1 MIVRGSVGKG
11 DERPLVMHVLY
22 SFDVGGLE
30 NGVVNLI
37 NHMAYDRF
45 RHAVVAIAQCAPS
58 FCQRVRRTDV
68 EFISLHKPPGHGV
81 KLYPR
86 LYRLFRQTRPAIVH
100 TRNLAALEFAVP
112 AAFAGVRARVHGEHG
127 WDTSDPG
134 GTRRK
139 YQLLR
144 RAYSPFVNRYVALSG
159 QIESYLTDRVGIA
172 RGRVERICNGVDTQR
187 FRPAVQ
193 RASIAGSPFADPAAV
208 VIGTVGRL
216 QTVKDQVSLVR
227 AVAIARK
234 QGVDGSALRLLI
246 AGDGPQR
253 AEVESE
259 IRAAGIADITWLAGE
274 RSDVPEVMRAIDVF
288 ALPSR
293 PRVSPTPSSRPWPAA
308 CRWSPPTLAAMPSS
322 SLRGKPGRSYP
333 QKIPMP
339 WHRPY
344 CATLPMLHCGKNT
357 APADGS
363 ASSKISASTTWSR
376 ATRNSTNP
384 CCARRAPDNKDSRLC
399 AASPASSTPAAS
411 ATSTAR

>member
-1 MIVRGSVGKG
+1 MIVRGPVGKG

-86 LYRLFRQTRPAIVH
+86 LYRLFCQTRPAIVH

-172 RGRVERICNGVDTQR
+172 RGRVERICNGVDSQR

-227 AVAIARK
+227 AVAIVRK

-293 PRVSPTPSSRPWPAA
+293 AEGISNTILEAMASGLPVVATDVGGNAELVVAGQTGALVPAENPDAMAQALLRYTSDAALRQEHGASGRQRVEQNFSIDNMVMRYTQLYESLLRPT
-308 CRWSPPTLAAMPSS
+308 
-322 SLRGKPGRSYP
+322 G
-333 QKIPMP
+333 
-339 WHRPY
+339 
-344 CATLPMLHCGKNT
+344 
-357 APADGS
+357 
-363 ASSKISASTTWSR
+363 
-376 ATRNSTNP
+376 
-384 CCARRAPDNKDSRLC
+384 AR
-399 AASPASSTPAAS
+399 
-411 ATSTAR
+411 

>member
-293 PRVSPTPSSRPWPAA
+293 AEGISNTILEAMASGLPVVATDVGGNAELVVAGQTGALVPAENPDAMAQALLRYTSDAALRQKHGASGRQRVEQNFSIDNMVTRYTQLYESLLRPT
-308 CRWSPPTLAAMPSS
+308 
-322 SLRGKPGRSYP
+322 G
-333 QKIPMP
+333 
-339 WHRPY
+339 
-344 CATLPMLHCGKNT
+344 
-357 APADGS
+357 
-363 ASSKISASTTWSR
+363 
-376 ATRNSTNP
+376 
-384 CCARRAPDNKDSRLC
+384 AR
-399 AASPASSTPAAS
+399 
-411 ATSTAR
+411 

>member
-86 LYRLFRQTRPAIVH
+86 LYRLFRQTRPAILH

-253 AEVESE
+253 AEVASE

-293 PRVSPTPSSRPWPAA
+293 AEGISNTILEAMASGLPVVATDVGGNAELVVTGQTGALVPAENPDAMAQALLRYTSDAALRQEHGASGRQRVEQSFSIDNMVTRYTQLYESLLRPT
-308 CRWSPPTLAAMPSS
+308 
-322 SLRGKPGRSYP
+322 G
-333 QKIPMP
+333 
-339 WHRPY
+339 
-344 CATLPMLHCGKNT
+344 
-357 APADGS
+357 
-363 ASSKISASTTWSR
+363 
-376 ATRNSTNP
+376 
-384 CCARRAPDNKDSRLC
+384 AR
-399 AASPASSTPAAS
+399 
-411 ATSTAR
+411 

>member
-159 QIESYLTDRVGIA
+159 QIESYLTDRVEIA

-253 AEVESE
+253 AEVASE
-259 IRAAGIADITWLAGE
+259 IRATGIADITWLAGE

-293 PRVSPTPSSRPWPAA
+293 AEGISNTILEAMASGLPVVATDVGGNAELVVAGQTGALVPAENPDAMAQALLRYTSDAALRQKHGASGRQRVEQNFSIDNMVTRYTQLYESLLRPT
-308 CRWSPPTLAAMPSS
+308 
-322 SLRGKPGRSYP
+322 G
-333 QKIPMP
+333 
-339 WHRPY
+339 
-344 CATLPMLHCGKNT
+344 
-357 APADGS
+357 
-363 ASSKISASTTWSR
+363 
-376 ATRNSTNP
+376 
-384 CCARRAPDNKDSRLC
+384 AR
-399 AASPASSTPAAS
+399 
-411 ATSTAR
+411 

>member
-1 MIVRGSVGKG
+1 
-11 DERPLVMHVLY
+11 MHVLY

-159 QIESYLTDRVGIA
+159 QIESYLTDRVEIA

-253 AEVESE
+253 AEVASE
-259 IRAAGIADITWLAGE
+259 IRATGIADITWLAGE

-293 PRVSPTPSSRPWPAA
+293 AEGISNTILEAMASGLPVVATDVGGNAELVVAGQTGALVPAENPDAMAQALLRYTSDAALRQKHGASGRQRVEQNFSIDNMVTRYTQLYESLLRPT
-308 CRWSPPTLAAMPSS
+308 
-322 SLRGKPGRSYP
+322 G
-333 QKIPMP
+333 
-339 WHRPY
+339 
-344 CATLPMLHCGKNT
+344 
-357 APADGS
+357 
-363 ASSKISASTTWSR
+363 
-376 ATRNSTNP
+376 
-384 CCARRAPDNKDSRLC
+384 AR
-399 AASPASSTPAAS
+399 
-411 ATSTAR
+411 

>member
-253 AEVESE
+253 AEVDSE

-293 PRVSPTPSSRPWPAA
+293 AEGISNTILEAMASGLPVVATDVGGNAELVVAGQTGALVPAENPDAMAQALLRYTSDAALRQRHGAGGRQRVEQNFSIDNMVTRYTQLYESLLRPT
-308 CRWSPPTLAAMPSS
+308 
-322 SLRGKPGRSYP
+322 G
-333 QKIPMP
+333 
-339 WHRPY
+339 
-344 CATLPMLHCGKNT
+344 
-357 APADGS
+357 
-363 ASSKISASTTWSR
+363 
-376 ATRNSTNP
+376 
-384 CCARRAPDNKDSRLC
+384 AR
-399 AASPASSTPAAS
+399 
-411 ATSTAR
+411 